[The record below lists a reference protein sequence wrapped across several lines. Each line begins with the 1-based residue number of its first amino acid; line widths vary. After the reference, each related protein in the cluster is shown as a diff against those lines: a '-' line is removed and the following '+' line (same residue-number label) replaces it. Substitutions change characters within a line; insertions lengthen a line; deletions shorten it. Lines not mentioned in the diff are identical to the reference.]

1 MHRIISK
8 LFRDMFREG
17 GPSAEEVI
25 SFSLPDDE
33 AVNKGVSEASSIS
46 RREFFKRTGE
56 GLVVYGFATFPERN
70 MQLPETELQNMRT
83 WKEGVRYLS
92 EAAKHGMSERMTA
105 FSCEQFDSMDVSGEW
120 CAQAYGSN
128 ASVAAGEAMKKF
140 LEKSKE
146 DKKKVMVHCHTH
158 PQDLPSERE
167 ATKSS
172 RRSFLSRKPK
182 EYRQSFPPS
191 FMDGP
196 NTGDAVYAFMRNQ
209 QYGDAFDN
217 RYRVFDARGVWKYSI
232 NMDHEYW
239 RSFAQLHKEYN
250 EILALAKTDPDVD
263 VIFRQEF
270 GKNTSGHEVIAA
282 VYHQL
287 SGGDSKP
294 ILSKMSKWL
303 ESYNADLLTKFEM
316 FRMLRSIGQDVYMK
330 EAPTQEVPKYALL
343 QVAYRLLGV
352 SVEFE
357 TYESLGIQ

>member
-1 MHRIISK
+1 
-8 LFRDMFREG
+8 MFTEG
-17 GPSAEEVI
+17 DPSAEEAA
-25 SFSLPDDE
+25 SFSFSDGE
-33 AVNKGVSEASSIS
+33 AARVDGVETANIS
-46 RREFFKRTGE
+46 RRDFLRRTGE
-56 GLVVYGFATFPERN
+56 GLIAYGFATFPERN
-70 MQLPETELQNMRT
+70 MQLAETELQNMKT
-83 WKEGVRYLS
+83 WKEGARYLS

-120 CAQAYGSN
+120 CVQAYGSN
-128 ASVAAGEAMKKF
+128 ASVAAGDAMKKF
-140 LEKSKE
+140 LEKSKQ

-167 ATKSS
+167 AAKTT
-172 RRSFLSRKPK
+172 RRRFFYPKPK

-232 NMDHEYW
+232 NMNHEYW
-239 RSFAQLHKEYN
+239 RTFAQLHKEYN
-250 EILALAKTDPDVD
+250 EILALANTDPDVN

-270 GKNTSGHEVIAA
+270 GKNASGHEVVAA

-287 SGGDSKP
+287 SGGEAKP
-294 ILSKMSKWL
+294 VLSKMGKWL
-303 ESYNADLLTKFEM
+303 ESYNTDLLTKFDA
-316 FRMLRSIGQDVYMK
+316 FRLARNIGQ
-330 EAPTQEVPKYALL
+330 EAYIEKSPMQEVPDYSLL
-343 QVAYRLLGV
+343 QVSYKLLGV